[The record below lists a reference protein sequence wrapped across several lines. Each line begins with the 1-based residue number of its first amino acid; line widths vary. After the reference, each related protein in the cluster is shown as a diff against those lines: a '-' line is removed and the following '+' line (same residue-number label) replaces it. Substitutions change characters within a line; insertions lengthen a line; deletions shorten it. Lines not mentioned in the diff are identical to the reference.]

1 MKLYIENT
9 QNKIYND
16 VQRTHLDGNDLE
28 EGELICKK
36 CEGSGSWP
44 KKFATLEDPSFARC
58 PKCQGA
64 GIVDWIENIV
74 GKPIMTGT
82 ASSSS
87 HSLSSGMAG
96 TSGISYKP
104 VKNIPIPQNICM
116 KSVTNYKRRI
126 GV

>member
-1 MKLYIENT
+1 MKLYIENIKT
-9 QNKIYND
+9 EIYSD
-16 VQRTHLDGNDLE
+16 VQRTHIDENDLE

-44 KKFATLEDPSFARC
+44 KKFATLEDPWFAIC
-58 PKCQGA
+58 PKCQGT

-74 GKPIMTGT
+74 GKAIMTGN

-87 HSLSSGMAG
+87 HSSFPGIAG
-96 TSGISYKP
+96 TSGFSYKP
-104 VKNIPIPQNICM
+104 VKNIPIPGNICT
-116 KSVTNYKRRI
+116 KKVTNYKRRI